1 MYGIDKK
8 EKEPSNSHKKVRNK
22 KKKKKN
28 REFINLS
35 TFHSNSIRLYVVC
48 PFDDALLFFECS
60 SLLLLPVRY
69 GRDKPRSDF
78 RKDRSMTIRWWWCY
92 LLINIVCV
100 CLCVL
105 SLASPLWGQ
114 NKTKKKRD
122 KGFLFYY
129 FFLSFFFFEK
139 KSMLYILSLSAGS
152 CLLHRCDGGFIR
164 TKGLCSQFSY
174 IVIESRRGQCVVVS
188 AEDEDNKRK
197 KGNVGI
203 PGEHKT
209 STLLFEL
216 FRIRKK
222 KGK

>member
-1 MYGIDKK
+1 MMMLFVDKY
-8 EKEPSNSHKKVRNK
+8 R
-22 KKKKKN
+22 
-28 REFINLS
+28 
-35 TFHSNSIRLYVVC
+35 
-48 PFDDALLFFECS
+48 
-60 SLLLLPVRY
+60 
-69 GRDKPRSDF
+69 
-78 RKDRSMTIRWWWCY
+78 
-92 LLINIVCV
+92 VCV
-100 CLCVL
+100 CVL